1 MTCMQFEEATTRI
14 LKILKEQLPAHLHY
28 HSIGHVHDVYDA
40 ASRIGTAEGLNDT
53 DLRLLLTA
61 VCYHDAGF
69 LRSAAEHEVQSCQMV
84 REDLSTYGYSE
95 AQIDLICGMIMATR
109 LPQRPANLMEQI
121 ICDADLDYLGR
132 PDFFEIGDR
141 LYLELLNSGLV
152 KNEREW
158 NRLQAGFLEKH
169 RYFTATSLAMRN
181 PQKLAHLNM
190 VKAKLA

>member
-1 MTCMQFEEATTRI
+1 MQFEEATTRI

-28 HSIGHVHDVYDA
+28 HSIGHVNDVYEA
-40 ASRIGTAEGLNDT
+40 ASRIGQAEGLNET

-61 VCYHDAGF
+61 VCYHDSGF
-69 LRSAAEHEVQSCQMV
+69 LKSALEHEKHSCQMA
-84 REDLSTYGYSE
+84 REDLGAFGYSE
-95 AQIDLICGMIMATR
+95 EQINVICGMIMATR
-109 LPQRPANLMEQI
+109 LPQQPANLLEQI

-141 LYLELLNSGLV
+141 LYLELLNSGVV
-152 KNEREW
+152 KNDREW
-158 NRLQAGFLEKH
+158 NALQVSFLEKH
-169 RYFTATSLAMRN
+169 RYFTATSIASRN